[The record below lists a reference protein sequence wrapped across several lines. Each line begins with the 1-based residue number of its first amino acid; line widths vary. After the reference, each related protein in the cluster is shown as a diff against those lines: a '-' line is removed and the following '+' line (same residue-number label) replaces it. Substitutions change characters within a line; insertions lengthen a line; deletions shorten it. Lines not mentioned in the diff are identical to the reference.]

1 MLGGIRFSTRTL
13 QRIGAWTLLLAPL
26 AFVAWVS
33 ATAPEIPHNDYWTCL
48 ERFASERGLSSEP
61 ARWTARL
68 DNSFMTG
75 AYVVYALNLA
85 VTDGSNRGLTLLSW
99 LAVVGIL
106 CVLGAWAPRSLGR
119 SSPLGVW
126 STVMM
131 SWLLCSPFLA
141 MFWFMGFVVC
151 KLAAAFFSALAIH
164 FFVAYLRSRRP
175 GLLVACLAA
184 VVLAVSQFSSAL
196 VLFPLLGLA
205 AAGEVRRDG
214 ARMIAFGVPLAGVA
228 LVWLAGY
235 DPEFVSDWPVRAGA
249 SSLVLFPFAFLGSP
263 FTREI
268 ETGVVLGVFG
278 VAASIALAVRWLRG
292 TDRAWPGPE
301 TCWWLLL
308 GFSLGNAVL
317 TAVARSAY
325 GLQGAFSSR
334 YSTPVLFWI
343 SLAML
348 ALVQARRPVHRALV
362 FGAMCLGL
370 LVSQVNGWAYYESL
384 RYRASL
390 EPAARVALQRGVI
403 DAQAI
408 GGVIAPPRW
417 FVPAIPILAA
427 NGWIPFESGGAAVE
441 RVRLAAGV
449 AAALPAAAIHAF
461 KPLPR
466 PGRHDYRLAGWLP
479 QSLSVGGHLRLVD
492 HSGIEIGRGAVVPAP
507 RRELEDRGSFWIGYL
522 AASGVGDV
530 YLTRSN
536 GDAVATLRC
545 CDPARPLARDLDP
558 YASPHPLWY
567 YAGRFRST
575 WLEKWVDKRPR

>member
-13 QRIGAWTLLLAPL
+13 QGIGAWTLFLAPL

-48 ERFASERGLSSEP
+48 PRFASELGLSSEL

-85 VTDGSNRGLTLLSW
+85 VTDGSNRGLTLVAW

-106 CVLGAWAPRSLGR
+106 CVLGAWVRRSLGR

-126 STVMM
+126 STVLM

-141 MFWFMGFVVC
+141 MFWFMGFVFC

-164 FFVAYLRSRRP
+164 FWVAYLGSRRP
-175 GLLVACLAA
+175 GLLFACLASVA
-184 VVLAVSQFSSAL
+184 LAVSQFSSAL

-205 AAGEVRRDG
+205 AAGEARRDG
-214 ARMIAFGVPLAGVA
+214 ARMIAFLVPLAGVG
-228 LVWLAGY
+228 LLWLAGY
-235 DPEFVSDWPVRAGA
+235 DTEFRSDWPVRAGT

-268 ETGVVLGVFG
+268 ETGVAVGVFG
-278 VAASIALAVRWLRG
+278 VAACIALGVRWLRG

-301 TCWWLLL
+301 TCWWLLV

-317 TAVARSAY
+317 TAVARSAF

-348 ALVQARRPVHRALV
+348 ALMQARRPVQRALV

-370 LVSQVNGWAYYESL
+370 LASQVNGWAYYQSL

-408 GGVIAPPRW
+408 SGVIGPPRW
-417 FVPAIPILAA
+417 FVPAIPILLA
-427 NGWIPFESGGAAVE
+427 NGWIPLEGGEAAAERVPLAVE
-441 RVRLAAGV
+441 VDAE
-449 AAALPAAAIHAF
+449 LPTATIRAF
-461 KPLPR
+461 RPLPR
-466 PGRHDYRLAGWLP
+466 AGRLDYRLAGWLP
-479 QSLSVGGHLRLVD
+479 QSLAADVHLLMVD
-492 HSGIEIGRGAVVPAP
+492 RRGIEIGRAALVPAP
-507 RRELEDRGSFWIGYL
+507 RRELEGRGSFWIGYL
-522 AASGVGDV
+522 SASGVGDV

-536 GDAVATLRC
+536 GDALARLRC
-545 CDPARPLARDLDP
+545 CDPARPLAKDFNP

-575 WLEKWVDKRPR
+575 WLEQWVDKRPR